1 MKKIVGIIAA
11 LALAGSVFADP
22 SVTPVIATFD
32 GNASLEWIADLDA
45 ETTGMK
51 NSESA
56 TFKVKFISEGT
67 KENEAGDGLWGELK
81 IKAGNTEVE
90 AKNDGVAKSGV
101 AVANPT
107 VESAK
112 IHFSDDDFYARVN
125 IKAPG
130 LKVGGGKN
138 VLATFSDKGTADNPN
153 PGVTVT
159 GAQGFTVEFGLKD
172 FLDFNLQFADNG
184 QKKSSEKEFGFAF
197 DAKLNGAGIDVEGL
211 ELYAGVAYATEKVS
225 GASQDAAIAAR
236 ASYKLAIDD
245 KLYLKPTVGFGLKG
259 DAKELAAAVL
269 FGWGAENAEAKFDA
283 YANSVSSVHDKCTD
297 GVSFALKSNLESK
310 DDGGYMG
317 FFFGVYDSTFVP
329 GLKVGAEFVSDFY
342 TIGDGFTLDFA
353 AKYSNTFDIW
363 KIDANAGLKLDKAA
377 DTNVGFRYAF
387 ELSTDNSLIQNTKL
401 YAKYAGEQSAKI
413 GGADKKGTI
422 TVGTQIHF

>member
-67 KENEAGDGLWGELK
+67 KENEAADGLWGELK

-112 IHFSDDDFYARVN
+112 IHFSDDDFYARLN

-172 FLDFNLQFADNG
+172 LVDFNLQFADNG
-184 QKKSSEKEFGFAF
+184 QQTSSAKEFGFAF

-236 ASYKLAIDD
+236 ASYKLAIDE
-245 KLYLKPTVGFGLKG
+245 KFYLKPTVGFGLQG
-259 DAKELAAAVL
+259 DAKALTAVVL
-269 FGWGAENAEAKFDA
+269 FGWGGENAEAKFDA

-310 DDGGYMG
+310 DKGGDMG
-317 FFFGVYDSTFVP
+317 FIFGVYDSTFVP
-329 GLKVGAEFVSDFY
+329 GLKVGAEFAGDFY
-342 TIGDGFTLDFA
+342 TIGDGFTFDIA
-353 AKYSNTFDIW
+353 AAYSNTFDIW
-363 KIDANAGLKLDKAA
+363 KLDANAGLKVIKAA